1 MAEDTSKALESA
13 ARLAAQKGLRRF
25 TRFLDPAQAREAE
38 GFARSAGARLT
49 CWGGYERAERVIAC
63 FHPEGDIPQREEFPI
78 ACLRSGFNAR
88 FCSLSHRDLLGAF
101 MALGLTRACVGD
113 MIIEDANVILF
124 ATRQTAGFIVDGLTS
139 AGKAA
144 LRFEQLE
151 DVPAIPEPEGST
163 FHAVVSSMRLDAVL
177 AAAYRLSRAGAAD
190 QIHAGLVKLDHLPC
204 ERVDAQVPEGAMLS
218 LRGRGRVRLTS
229 VDGTTKK
236 QRIGVTF
243 FRYE

>member
-1 MAEDTSKALESA
+1 MAEESSRALESA
-13 ARLAAQKGLRRF
+13 ARLAAQKGLRRY

-38 GFARSAGARLT
+38 SIARGAGVRVSF
-49 CWGGYERAERVIAC
+49 WGGYERAERVIAC
-63 FHPEGDIPQREEFPI
+63 FHAEGDAPEREEFPLV
-78 ACLRSGFNAR
+78 CLQSGFNQR

-113 MIIEDANVILF
+113 MIIEEANVLLF
-124 ATRQTAGFIVDGLTS
+124 STCQTAGFIADSLTC

-144 LRFEQLE
+144 LRFREVE
-151 DVPAIPEPEGST
+151 GTPPVPEPKGTAFS
-163 FHAVVSSMRLDAVL
+163 AVVSSLRLDAVL

-204 ERVDAQVPEGAMLS
+204 ERVDAQVAEGAMLS
-218 LRGRGRVRLTS
+218 LRGKGRVRLTS
-229 VDGTTKK
+229 IDGMTRK

>member
-13 ARLAAQKGLRRF
+13 ARLAAQKGLRRY

-38 GFARSAGARLT
+38 GIARSAGARIT

-63 FHPEGDIPQREEFPI
+63 FHAEGDAPELDEFPLV
-78 ACLRSGFNAR
+78 CLRSGFNAR

-113 MIIEDANVILF
+113 MIIEDASVILF
-124 ATRQTAGFIVDGLTS
+124 ATQQTAGFIAQGLTS

-144 LRFEQLE
+144 LHFEELSQT
-151 DVPAIPEPEGST
+151 PSIPEPDGTAFS
-163 FHAVVSSMRLDAVL
+163 AVVSSLRLDAVL

-190 QIHAGLVKLDHLPC
+190 QIRAGIVKLDHLPC
-204 ERVDAQVPEGAMLS
+204 DRVDAQVAEGAMLS
-218 LRGRGRVRLTS
+218 LRGKGRVRLTS
-229 VDGTTKK
+229 VDGMTRK